1 MVSYLPI
8 FLIVA
13 SNVLYHF
20 SARAL
25 PKQANQLLSL
35 FITYL
40 ISATI
45 TIIVYFATTANASPA
60 RDVREL
66 NWVTLA
72 MGVFVVGM
80 ELGTINLYR
89 VGWNLSVGPLIA
101 NISSALVLLL
111 IGVLILREKVSMT
124 QGLGILLCLSG
135 LVLTRR

>member
-1 MVSYLPI
+1 MFNYWPI

-13 SNVLYHF
+13 SNALYHF

-40 ISATI
+40 IGATI
-45 TIIVYFATTANASPA
+45 TIIVYFATTANASPV
-60 RDVREL
+60 RDVQAL

-72 MGVFVVGM
+72 MGVFVVGL

-89 VGWNLSVGPLIA
+89 VGWNLSIGPLVA

-111 IGVLILREKVSMT
+111 IGVLVLHEKVSMS
-124 QGLGILLCLSG
+124 QGLGIMLCLSG
-135 LVLTRR
+135 LILIRR